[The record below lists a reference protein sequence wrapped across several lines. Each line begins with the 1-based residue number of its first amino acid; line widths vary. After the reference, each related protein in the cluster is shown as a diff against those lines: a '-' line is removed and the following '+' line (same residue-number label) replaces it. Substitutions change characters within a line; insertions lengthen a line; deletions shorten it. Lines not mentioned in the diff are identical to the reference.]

1 MRSSKSIIAALG
13 AVLAAAAI
21 AACGSSGSSSSASSS
36 STSGMSS
43 TPTAP
48 STTTTASPSP
58 TTTASATR
66 TGRPSARVSLTETEF
81 RITPSTPAVARPGT
95 IAIRVHNHGTVT
107 HALAIE
113 GPNGIIRTADIPP
126 GGSATLTVRITQAGR
141 YAFFCPI
148 DGHIRLGMHGV
159 LIVGHP
165 SSSSSG
171 PPVTTPTTPGS
182 GGGIYH

>member
-1 MRSSKSIIAALG
+1 MRSSKPIIAALA
-13 AVLAAAAI
+13 AVVI
-21 AACGSSGSSSSASSS
+21 AGCGSSGSSSSSGTASTPSTASSPTP
-36 STSGMSS
+36 STATTA
-43 TPTAP
+43 TPTP
-48 STTTTASPSP
+48 TTTT
-58 TTTASATR
+58 TT
-66 TGRPSARVSLTETEF
+66 GLRPSARLTLTETEF
-81 RITPSTPAVARPGT
+81 KIQPSTPAVAKTGT
-95 IAIRVHNHGTVT
+95 IAITVHNRGTVI

-113 GPNGIIRTADIPP
+113 GSAGIARTADIPP
-126 GGSATLTVRITQAGR
+126 GGSATLTVHIGRAGR

-165 SSSSSG
+165 SSGPSG

>member
-1 MRSSKSIIAALG
+1 MRSSKPIIAAL
-13 AVLAAAAI
+13 AALVI
-21 AACGSSGSSSSASSS
+21 AGCGSSGSSSTAGTASAASSATP
-36 STSGMSS
+36 STATTA
-43 TPTAP
+43 TPT
-48 STTTTASPSP
+48 STTTT
-58 TTTASATR
+58 TAP
-66 TGRPSARVSLTETEF
+66 RPSARLTLTETEF
-81 RITPSTPAVARPGT
+81 KIQPSTPAVAKTGT
-95 IAIRVHNHGTVT
+95 IAITVHNRGTVI

-113 GPNGIIRTADIPP
+113 GPAGIVRTADIPP
-126 GGSATLTVRITQAGR
+126 GGSATLTVHIGRAGR

-165 SSSSSG
+165 SSGPSG